1 MQLLAIASFL
11 LAAQVIPGTG
21 ASRQGRN
28 GNDHYKEDRFEEAA
42 DAFAGGIAAYEDGRT
57 PDRNYFGLQNNL
69 GAALYRQEQFD
80 AADAA
85 FARAAEHAP
94 GDPDFARA
102 SYNAGN
108 ASFQRQDLESALA
121 HYRNAL
127 LADPANE
134 DARYNYEF
142 VRRQQ
147 EEQQQ
152 DQQNQEQ
159 NQEQQQQ
166 DQNNE
171 QQSQEQEQNQDEQ
184 QQEQQQDQ
192 EQQQSQEQQQQQEQP
207 QQSEAREEELTQ
219 EQAERILQALEDEE
233 QQLLREI
240 QKVEGRPRRVAKDW

>member
-21 ASRQGRN
+21 VSRQGRN
-28 GNDHYKEDRFEEAA
+28 GNDHYNDDRFEEAA
-42 DAFAGGIAAYEDGRT
+42 DAFAGGIESYEDGRA

-94 GDPDFARA
+94 SDPDFARA

-147 EEQQQ
+147 EEQQ

-166 DQNNE
+166 DQDNE

-184 QQEQQQDQ
+184 QQEQQEDQ
-192 EQQQSQEQQQQQEQP
+192 EPQQNQEQQQQQEQP